1 MHVTSCIS
9 STLVILNSVFKR
21 WMDFFPVRSS
31 LFLGLYASVYSC
43 LISSIAD
50 QSVYPPKNNIHK
62 ILEKLYRNT
71 KIWWSLS
78 KISFTLH
85 SWPSFRRRGGVY
97 WFTFVC
103 QSICLSATIFWRI
116 FLGNYYSQHA
126 WNFKGMPYDGIHFL
140 VNSMSTTIFK

>member
-85 SWPSFRRRGGVY
+85 SWPSFRRRGGGILIYLCVPVY
-97 WFTFVC
+97 LPVRNNFLTHF
-103 QSICLSATIFWRI
+103 SRKLLLATCLKFQRHALWWDS
-116 FLGNYYSQHA
+116 FLSKFDINYY
-126 WNFKGMPYDGIHFL
+126 F
-140 VNSMSTTIFK
+140 